1 MSKMRDSVVLPIAAA
16 SMIALL
22 GGCPETKQVSMTAV
36 PAPSFLPDS
45 TLLQQ
50 GKAGQ
55 VDLVYANP
63 SANWASYTK
72 MILDPV
78 TIWAGPGSN
87 LNQVSQKTQQ
97 GLANAFYSAL
107 YGAASKRCQ
116 MVSDPGP
123 NTMRWRVALIDATSA
138 NPALNTVSTYIPQL
152 HILDEAAGYAFN
164 DGVAY
169 FVGEATAEAYAKDAS
184 TGTLL
189 WEGADQRAG
198 NKTLRGG
205 TFNSW
210 GDVDHAFQAWADQFA
225 KRLADWGA
233 CPQKKTS

>member
-1 MSKMRDSVVLPIAAA
+1 
-16 SMIALL
+16 
-22 GGCPETKQVSMTAV
+22 MTAV

-78 TIWAGPGSN
+78 TIWAGPGSS

-138 NPALNTVSTYIPQL
+138 NPALNTVSTYQFL
-152 HILDEAAGYAFN
+152 SFTSWTEAAGYAFN

-189 WEGADQRAG
+189 WEGADQRAE
-198 NKTLRGG
+198 TRPSAAVVQLL
-205 TFNSW
+205 

-233 CPQKKTS
+233 CPQKILTG